1 MQSAVNEAH
10 AIVKYQLAGQ
20 EENVK
25 RLKTAFSVV
34 LALSMALGMV
44 VVPAGAADGTYQNAV
59 YPERICRK
67 AQPTTSIRI
76 NRNGTPVVEKSITV
90 SIPTGDEP
98 YKDMYTA
105 DALFRDL
112 TVNQEATCNISLHAE
127 DKTIVD
133 ENTNNGVAFRR
144 EEESNKQTNKMDVHW
159 DMIVTCNAK
168 AGQTY
173 HMQAECNGLSDEL
186 EIVLISEDGSKEE
199 TPIIDWITSAKGTY
213 GAIRN

>member
-1 MQSAVNEAH
+1 MNEAH

-25 RLKTAFSVV
+25 RLKTAFSAV

-67 AQPTTSIRI
+67 ARPTTSIRI

-105 DALFRDL
+105 DALF
-112 TVNQEATCNISLHAE
+112 E
-127 DKTIVD
+127 DKTVNSEASCDI
-133 ENTNNGVAFRR
+133 ELNTADGTSVPSDGLDGVSFRT
-144 EEESNKQTNKMDVHW
+144 EG
-159 DMIVTCNAK
+159 
-168 AGQTY
+168 GQWFKI
-173 HMQAECNGLSDEL
+173 CKIRSCLSLDGFMY
-186 EIVLISEDGSKEE
+186 EDY
-199 TPIIDWITSAKGTY
+199 T
-213 GAIRN
+213 

>member
-1 MQSAVNEAH
+1 MVSRIKKYVCSLAKIVQSAVNEAH

-25 RLKTAFSVV
+25 RLKTAFSAV

-105 DALFRDL
+105 DALFQDL
-112 TVNQEATCNISLHAE
+112 TVNYEATCNISLHE
-127 DKTIVD
+127 DKTKVD
-133 ENTNNGVAFRR
+133 ENTNNGVTFRR
-144 EEESNKQTNKMDVHW
+144 GRRTK
-159 DMIVTCNAK
+159 
-168 AGQTY
+168 
-173 HMQAECNGLSDEL
+173 
-186 EIVLISEDGSKEE
+186 
-199 TPIIDWITSAKGTY
+199 
-213 GAIRN
+213 

>member
-25 RLKTAFSVV
+25 RLKTAFSAV

-76 NRNGTPVVEKSITV
+76 NRNGTPVSYTHLDVYKRQLLHGAVILLTTTLRSTVIT
-90 SIPTGDEP
+90 
-98 YKDMYTA
+98 
-105 DALFRDL
+105 
-112 TVNQEATCNISLHAE
+112 
-127 DKTIVD
+127 
-133 ENTNNGVAFRR
+133 
-144 EEESNKQTNKMDVHW
+144 
-159 DMIVTCNAK
+159 
-168 AGQTY
+168 
-173 HMQAECNGLSDEL
+173 EL
-186 EIVLISEDGSKEE
+186 DS
-199 TPIIDWITSAKGTY
+199 
-213 GAIRN
+213 

>member
-90 SIPTGDEP
+90 SIPTGDEHTRICIRRMHFP
-98 YKDMYTA
+98 GSDGQPRSNMQY
-105 DALFRDL
+105 
-112 TVNQEATCNISLHAE
+112 SLHAE
-127 DKTIVD
+127 DKTIV
-133 ENTNNGVAFRR
+133 ER
-144 EEESNKQTNKMDVHW
+144 KH
-159 DMIVTCNAK
+159 
-168 AGQTY
+168 
-173 HMQAECNGLSDEL
+173 
-186 EIVLISEDGSKEE
+186 EIMVSHS
-199 TPIIDWITSAKGTY
+199 
-213 GAIRN
+213 